1 MDIIFQE
8 NFKVVSD
15 EKDRQVKEII
25 RGLSKDKLNT
35 AKPGLLKDFQFE
47 EVAIEQDE
55 NKFDK
60 RVEIIRLDAGQSYG
74 FNPGRQQQFAA
85 VVYKIP
91 ILEGNSTTFQ
101 LKPSSYS
108 PKNFTEEIN
117 CTEKNIV
124 FAIGTMNSN
133 EVLTTEAIA
142 EIKHTKARILTF
154 LNNNISNLNQDIV
167 TYNDKLETHMD
178 KEIENRKELLKK
190 IEQELLE
197 L

>member
-8 NFKVVSD
+8 NFIVVSD
-15 EKDRQVKEII
+15 EKERQVKEII

-47 EVAIEQDE
+47 EIAIEQDE

-60 RVEIIRLDAGQSYG
+60 RVEIIRLNAGQAYG

-91 ILEGNSTTFQ
+91 ILEGNATTFQ
-101 LKPSSYS
+101 LKPSNYS

-133 EVLTTEAIA
+133 EVLTTEAIE
-142 EIKHTKARILTF
+142 EIMHTKARILTF

-167 TYNDKLETHMD
+167 TYNDKLETQID